1 MTRTY
6 TVTSKGRA
14 LADKIG
20 TTDAQT
26 CSRICRAAKT
36 YERVQESLCNGP
48 HWAGDPNIPMDR
60 YSKMMDRWQA
70 RTEKEDKRLETLLAR
85 LVGLLGP
92 GYGAVLSGDPR
103 GCVVKV
109 KCPDG
114 RTDDWG
120 REGICVE

>member
-6 TVTSKGRA
+6 TVTSGAA

-26 CSRICRAAKT
+26 CSRICPPQRP
-36 YERVQESLCNGP
+36 ERVQESLCNGP

-92 GYGAVLSGDPR
+92 GYGSCAVRRPSRVR
-103 GCVVKV
+103 GQV